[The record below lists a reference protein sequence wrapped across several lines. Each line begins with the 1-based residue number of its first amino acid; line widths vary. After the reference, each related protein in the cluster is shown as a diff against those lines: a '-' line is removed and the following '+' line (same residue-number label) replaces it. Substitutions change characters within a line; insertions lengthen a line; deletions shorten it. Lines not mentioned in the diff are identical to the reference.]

1 MILPAIMLL
10 FTLLLRLSCSPFP
23 SGHYLVISLR
33 GGYREIISRW
43 KEREKDPMG
52 FSVHLQTTS
61 PTSLPPWHHPTL
73 SQTTNQ
79 YSALPLFLFLLI
91 HLSFFL
97 PLSFLPSHALSFFP
111 CLCPSFYHSYI
122 VLHALRHNN
131 NSAWFLVCS
140 LLDLWAWSYVKK
152 ILKSGITLC
161 WVQQWKKAMWG
172 FLTFSLPFIIFSPL
186 NNVTYVLWR
195 IWLSCILI
203 WGSLGKSISF
213 T

>member
-1 MILPAIMLL
+1 MPLWCPGNLCVPPIWFLMPFFFLQVQMILPAIMLL

-91 HLSFFL
+91 HLSFFPSSFLPTQSRSLLL
-97 PLSFLPSHALSFFP
+97 PLSLSLILPQ
-111 CLCPSFYHSYI
+111 
-122 VLHALRHNN
+122 LH
-131 NSAWFLVCS
+131 
-140 LLDLWAWSYVKK
+140 
-152 ILKSGITLC
+152 
-161 WVQQWKKAMWG
+161 
-172 FLTFSLPFIIFSPL
+172 
-186 NNVTYVLWR
+186 
-195 IWLSCILI
+195 
-203 WGSLGKSISF
+203 SF
-213 T
+213 TCTEAQQ

>member
-1 MILPAIMLL
+1 M
-10 FTLLLRLSCSPFP
+10 FTCRLLLLPHFP
-23 SGHYLVISLR
+23 PDTTPPSHKPLISILL
-33 GGYREIISRW
+33 YHS
-43 KEREKDPMG
+43 
-52 FSVHLQTTS
+52 FSS
-61 PTSLPPWHHPTL
+61 YSFTSL
-73 SQTTNQ
+73 
-79 YSALPLFLFLLI
+79 
-91 HLSFFL
+91 FFL